1 MQDLCSFF
9 LATVSAFSREQC
21 IQFAIRFV
29 QWLIQGLIRMIAVH
43 SKALI

>member
-1 MQDLCSFF
+1 MQDLRSVF

-29 QWLIQGLIRMIAVH
+29 QWLIQGLICTIAVH